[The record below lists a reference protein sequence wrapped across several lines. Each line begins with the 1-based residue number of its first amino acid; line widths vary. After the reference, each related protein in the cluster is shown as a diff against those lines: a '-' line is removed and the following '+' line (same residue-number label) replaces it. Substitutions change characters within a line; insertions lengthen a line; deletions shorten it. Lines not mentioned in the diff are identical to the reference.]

1 MAGAYASHG
10 ETYVHPEGV
19 LWWAAGGELEGE
31 SPARLAFLESVM
43 TSMPFQDMVPSP
55 ELVVNGSALA
65 EPGVAYLLRIVWDG
79 KDLAPRQAQVRLSGA
94 DLFKVELID
103 PWRMKIYPLGYTG
116 RGDQAFTLPMMPAL
130 LRITAA
136 AKNAGSPLPINTL
149 AANFA
154 GESPSNLSVN
164 SSLFKAEQ
172 LHYAVDFQI
181 AQLEQSQAAIAVL
194 EKFLPKGAPRGII
207 TVRPLV
213 APANV
218 LAERHSGA
226 DSGDAS

>member
-1 MAGAYASHG
+1 MSQPSPLGSEPRAMLAVRSGSPAPTKNSGLRTRMVINTRTCSVPRQALHRAYQVARHWEITMAGAYASHG
-10 ETYVHPEGV
+10 ETYVHPGGV

-31 SPARLAFLESVM
+31 SPPRLAFLESVM

-103 PWRMKIYPLGYTG
+103 PWRMKIYPLGYTE

-136 AKNAGSPLPINTL
+136 AKNAGSPLPIN
-149 AANFA
+149 
-154 GESPSNLSVN
+154 
-164 SSLFKAEQ
+164 
-172 LHYAVDFQI
+172 
-181 AQLEQSQAAIAVL
+181 
-194 EKFLPKGAPRGII
+194 
-207 TVRPLV
+207 
-213 APANV
+213 
-218 LAERHSGA
+218 
-226 DSGDAS
+226 